1 MQSENVP
8 TVVVVKDESRFVKNE
23 AFQGDGGV
31 FFASGDGVG
40 LAIENNT
47 LFKGNVAE
55 RRGGAIFVSSAAYL
69 TITDA
74 FFVENQSKRAG
85 GGAIF
90 AEADGLSVSPTAGTT
105 LSSPDASGS
114 RLDVAISSTL
124 FARNRARG
132 YFGTGGGIRLQ
143 GRGIRCS
150 LRESVL
156 FSHNVANLDGGG
168 MYLLDQASSDI
179 KSATFVGNEALN
191 GGGAAI
197 YVLVRH
203 HVTPVPCSLPFARL
217 SQSLQ
222 QARAHVLE
230 VVVTQTAFLFNS
242 GLYSNRGGG
251 CIGVTGLGSKV
262 TIRNCTFRGNNGGR
276 GSGGA
281 VYAFHG
287 PVIEVEHSHFER
299 NKAERGGAL
308 YGEVEKD
315 ARTVTLS
322 SADVC
327 FRMTPRLTSE
337 TRHLWR
343 IRRTRE
349 GPFTRGATS
358 TSPWSTVHS
367 KETER

>member
-40 LAIENNT
+40 LAIENKT

-55 RRGGAIFVSSAAYL
+55 RRGGAIFVSSAAHL

-90 AEADGLSVSPTAGTT
+90 AEADGLSASPSAGTT
-105 LSSPDASGS
+105 LSSQDASGS
-114 RLDVAISSTL
+114 RSDIAISSTL

-150 LRESVL
+150 LRKSVL

-197 YVLVRH
+197 YVLVRYIPCRCLVPYPLLACPSRCSK
-203 HVTPVPCSLPFARL
+203 HVPMCWKWSSRRQPF
-217 SQSLQ
+217 SS
-222 QARAHVLE
+222 
-230 VVVTQTAFLFNS
+230 TAA
-242 GLYSNRGGG
+242 
-251 CIGVTGLGSKV
+251 
-262 TIRNCTFRGNNGGR
+262 CTAIAAA
-276 GSGGA
+276 GA
-281 VYAFHG
+281 
-287 PVIEVEHSHFER
+287 
-299 NKAERGGAL
+299 
-308 YGEVEKD
+308 
-315 ARTVTLS
+315 
-322 SADVC
+322 SA
-327 FRMTPRLTSE
+327 
-337 TRHLWR
+337 
-343 IRRTRE
+343 
-349 GPFTRGATS
+349 
-358 TSPWSTVHS
+358 
-367 KETER
+367 